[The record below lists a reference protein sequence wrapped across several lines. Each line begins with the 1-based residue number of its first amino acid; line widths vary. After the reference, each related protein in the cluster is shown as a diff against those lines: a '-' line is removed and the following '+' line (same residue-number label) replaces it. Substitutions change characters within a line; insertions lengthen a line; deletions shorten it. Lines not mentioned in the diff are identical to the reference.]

1 MTAVDVVVIG
11 AGPAGLAVSLNLVRA
26 RRTVALIDSN
36 RPRHL
41 VAQSSHG
48 FITRDGTSPLEF
60 RRIGREE
67 VERYAEATVLAATV
81 KTITRDG
88 DALVVTAAERG
99 GVVHEIRSVHVVLAS
114 GLTES
119 FPDIPSLRQYY
130 GTTAHS
136 CIECDGH
143 EYVDQPV
150 ALIGETED
158 VAERAVLLSQ
168 WTNDL
173 VLLTNGSHRVS
184 DWWTAKLAE
193 RGVRV
198 DDRVIADIE
207 GGAGGV
213 LTGIR
218 FVDGDVL
225 PRTAVFVR
233 PHWTPNLDFAEGLN
247 LVRANDGL
255 VAVDNDGHTSQ
266 HGVWA
271 IGEITPPGPEQL
283 MIAAGAGQKLA
294 SVINRTMLGLH

>member
-26 RRTVALIDSN
+26 RRNVVLIDSN

-41 VAQSSHG
+41 VAQNSHG
-48 FITRDGTSPLEF
+48 FVTRDGTPPIEF

-67 VERYAEATVLAATV
+67 VEGYSEATVLSATV
-81 KTITRDG
+81 SAITRDG
-88 DALVVTAAERG
+88 ESLVVTAAERG
-99 GVVHEIRSVHVVLAS
+99 GATHEVHATHVVLAS

-143 EYVDQPV
+143 EYVDQPI

-168 WTNDL
+168 WSNDV
-173 VLLTNGSHRVS
+173 VLMTNGSHRVS
-184 DWWTAKLAE
+184 DWWSGKLAE

-218 FVDGDVL
+218 FVDGEVL

-233 PHWTPNLDFAEGLN
+233 PHWTPNLEFAEGLS
-247 LVRANDGL
+247 LVRSNDGL
-255 VAVDNDGHTSQ
+255 IAVDNDGRTSASN
-266 HGVWA
+266 VWA
-271 IGEITPPGPEQL
+271 IGDITPPGPEQL

-294 SVINRTMLGLH
+294 SVLNRTMLGLH